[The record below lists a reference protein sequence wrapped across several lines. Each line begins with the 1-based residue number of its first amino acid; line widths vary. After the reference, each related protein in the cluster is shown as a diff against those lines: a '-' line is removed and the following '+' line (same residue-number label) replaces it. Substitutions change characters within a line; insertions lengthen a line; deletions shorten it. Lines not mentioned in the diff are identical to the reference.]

1 MFRMLRDRK
10 TYQAFTLVELL
21 VVIAII
27 GVLVALLLPAV
38 QSAREAARRQTCLNN
53 LKQIGIAMHNYES
66 TWKVLPVGAMS
77 AAAGQG
83 NENDGFGWGLAI
95 LPFVEQKA
103 LFDQINPN
111 GRPAAIGDYF
121 RSKRLPM
128 PGGETPLK
136 VFKCPTSQLPKV
148 VDAQWRIPGA
158 GVVPPSNGMM
168 VGYGVND
175 YKGNG
180 GGCVNDSD
188 GVLGK
193 RSEIPWVRFAE
204 ITDGLSNV
212 PLVGESSYVTGNNT
226 TSPTVSE
233 DWPIWIGAPNTDE
246 SIRYEASTRLPINCQ
261 CTPMTMVR
269 AINDDCAFSWHPNG
283 AQFTFCDGSVKFIS
297 QNVAAQTWCNVN
309 SRNDGRPVGEY

>member
-1 MFRMLRDRK
+1 MSRRFLRAK
-10 TYQAFTLVELL
+10 GFTLVELL

-53 LKQIGIAMHNYES
+53 LKQIGIAMHNYED
-66 TWKVLPVGAMS
+66 TFKVLPVGLMGGVTS
-77 AAAGQG
+77 
-83 NENDGFGWGLAI
+83 NPDDGFGWGLAI

-111 GRPAAIGDYF
+111 GRDGVF
-121 RSKRLPM
+121 RANFTATNGPM
-128 PGGETPLK
+128 KGGEVPLK
-136 VFKCPTSQLPKV
+136 VYRCPTSQMPKIV
-148 VDAQWRIPGA
+148 EATWRLPGA
-158 GVVPPSNGMM
+158 GVLPPSSRLFLGHAI
-168 VGYGVND
+168 ND

-193 RSEIPWVRFAE
+193 RQEIPWVRFAE

-212 PLVGESSYVTGNNT
+212 PLVAESAYVRGNNT
-226 TSPTVSE
+226 TNPTNIPH
-233 DWPIWIGAPNTDE
+233 WPVWIGGPGSDE
-246 SIRYEASTRLPINCQ
+246 SIRYEAGTSSPINCR
-261 CTPMTMVR
+261 CTPMNMVA

-283 AQFTFCDGSVKFIS
+283 IQVVFCDGSVKFVS
-297 QNVAAQTWCNVN
+297 QNVAASTWCNLN

>member
-1 MFRMLRDRK
+1 MFRRYLGSRG
-10 TYQAFTLVELL
+10 FTLVELL

-53 LKQIGIAMHNYES
+53 LKQIALAMHNYED
-66 TWKVLPVGAMS
+66 TFKVLPVGLMGGLTS
-77 AAAGQG
+77 NQD
-83 NENDGFGWGLAI
+83 DGWAWGTAI
-95 LPFVEQKA
+95 LPFIEQKA

-111 GRPAAIGDYF
+111 GRDGITRANFNATGGPIKGGDVPVKTY
-121 RSKRLPM
+121 R
-128 PGGETPLK
+128 
-136 VFKCPTSQLPKV
+136 CPSSQMPKV
-148 VDAQWRIPGA
+148 VGATWRLPGS
-158 GVVPPSNGMM
+158 GTFPPSSRLFIGHA
-168 VGYGVND
+168 VND

-204 ITDGLSNV
+204 IIDGLSNV
-212 PLVGESSYVTGNNT
+212 PLVGESSYVTGNGT
-226 TSPTVSE
+226 TAPTVIE
-233 DWPIWIGAPNTDE
+233 HWPIWVTGPGSDE
-246 SIRYEASTRLPINCQ
+246 SIRYEAGTSLPINCR
-261 CTPMTMVR
+261 CTPTTMVL

-283 AQFTFCDGSVKFIS
+283 AQFSFCDGSVKFVS